1 MFNEESGRV
10 SEEQAGLEIDAV
22 AVAEDSPL
30 PEEVP

>member
-10 SEEQAGLEIDAV
+10 SEELAGSEMNAV
-22 AVAEDSPL
+22 AVAEESPL